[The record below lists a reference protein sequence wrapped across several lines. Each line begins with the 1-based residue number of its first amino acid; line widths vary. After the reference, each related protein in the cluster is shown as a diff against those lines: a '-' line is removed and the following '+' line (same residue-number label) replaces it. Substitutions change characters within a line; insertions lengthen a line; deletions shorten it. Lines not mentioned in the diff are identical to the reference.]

1 MSTAVA
7 NLDHY
12 VAAFEEAAGRLPGA
26 GMPWLDAF
34 RRQGL
39 AAFERLG
46 FPSTRQEEWKYTSV
60 RAIERERFA
69 LATETCA
76 GLVEDDLGEA
86 RMEGLEAHRFVFL
99 NGRHAPQLSRPGKLP
114 TGVTALPLAEALG
127 MCPDRVEALVG
138 RRVAVEENGFTALN
152 AAWFTDGLF
161 LEVEPGVELV
171 HPVHVLHVTVGRDE
185 PDAHHLRHLIHLGEG
200 ARAVVIEHYIA
211 LGEGVYLNNVVDE
224 LVLQPHAH
232 LRHYKL
238 VQEGL
243 QGRHIAAIDTHQLG
257 GSHYRSHN
265 VCLGGALTRNEI
277 RADLDAE
284 YAECELFGLYVTDG
298 RQHVDNHTRVDH
310 RKPHGTSHE
319 FYKGVLAGRSRGVF
333 NGVVYVHPGA
343 QKTDAQQA
351 NHNLLLSR
359 EAEIDTKP
367 QLEIYADDV
376 KCSHGATVG
385 QLDEQQLFYLRSRGI
400 PEATA
405 AGMLTY
411 GFAHDLVEHMGLE
424 PVRRLIEE
432 LLVRKLPHAA
442 ELQGVG

>member
-7 NLDHY
+7 NVDHY
-12 VAAFEEAAGRLPGA
+12 VAAFEETAARLPGA
-26 GMPWLDAF
+26 GLPWLEEF

-39 AAFERLG
+39 SAFERLG
-46 FPSTRQEEWKYTSV
+46 FPTTRQEDWKYTSV
-60 RAIERERFA
+60 RPIERERFA
-69 LATETCA
+69 LAGESCV
-76 GLVEDDLGEA
+76 GLAEDDLGA
-86 RMEGLEAHRFVFL
+86 ALMTDLEAHRFVFV
-99 NGRHAPQLSRPGKLP
+99 NGRHAPQLSRPGTLP
-114 TGVTALPLAEALG
+114 EGVTALPLAEALG
-127 MCPDRVEALVG
+127 ACPDRVEALLG
-138 RRVAVEENGFTALN
+138 RRVVLDESGFAGLN
-152 AAWFTDGLF
+152 AAYFTDGLF

-171 HPVHVLHVTVGRDE
+171 HPIHVLHVAVGQSE
-185 PDAHHLRHLIHLGEG
+185 PAAHHLRHLVLLGEG
-200 ARAVVIEHYIA
+200 ARTVFIEHYIA
-211 LGEGVYLNNVVDE
+211 LGGGAYLDNVVTE
-224 LVLQPHAH
+224 LALQPHAR

-238 VQEGL
+238 LQEGAD
-243 QGRHIAAIDTHQLG
+243 GHHIASVDAHQLG

-265 VCLGGALTRNEI
+265 VCLGGRLVRNDI

-310 RKPHGTSHE
+310 RRPHGTSHE
-319 FYKGVLAGRSRGVF
+319 FYKGVLAGRSRAVF

-385 QLDEQQLFYLRSRGI
+385 QLDENQMFYLRSRGI

-424 PVRRLIEE
+424 PVRHLIEE
-432 LLVRKLPHAA
+432 VLVRKLPHAA
-442 ELQGVG
+442 DLQGAG